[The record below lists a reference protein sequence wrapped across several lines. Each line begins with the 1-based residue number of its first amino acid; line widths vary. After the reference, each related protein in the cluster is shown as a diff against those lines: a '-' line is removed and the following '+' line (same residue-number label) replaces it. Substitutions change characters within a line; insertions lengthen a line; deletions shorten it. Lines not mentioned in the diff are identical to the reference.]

1 MKVTL
6 IIWLAFTA
14 MTFLF
19 SIFGG
24 IIATRRYEKKHPNE
38 LLRRSFVERIVALLR
53 SIFMCAIPIYHILLF
68 FGYLFVWDEI
78 IEKAIEDFEGRKQ

>member
-1 MKVTL
+1 MKVIL

-14 MTFLF
+14 TTFLF
-19 SIFGG
+19 AIFGS

-38 LLRRSFVERIVALLR
+38 PLLRRSFAERIVALLR
-53 SIFMCAIPIYHILLF
+53 SIFMCAIPVYHILLF

-78 IEKAIEDFEGRKQ
+78 IEKAIENFENRA